1 MNIDYEHYINYAS
14 RLNSALM
21 GVNQK
26 AIGEAY
32 SILVGSIGQP
42 VFIFG
47 NGGSAAIADHFCCD
61 YNKGITQDT
70 AMRGR
75 AISLSSNGPLMTA
88 IANDCGYK
96 NVFGDQLYYHNPK
109 GGLAIAVSS
118 SGNSENIIQG
128 LTEAKELGLMTL
140 ALVGFDGGAVLAH
153 DLADAIIHVD
163 CDNYGIVEDSHMAI
177 LHSLIQTI
185 RKSYAHSPDML
196 RL

>member
-1 MNIDYEHYINYAS
+1 MIDYDHYIWYAS

-21 GVNQK
+21 SVNQK

-32 SILVGSIGQP
+32 SVLVGSIGQP

-61 YNKGITQDT
+61 YNKGITHDT

-75 AISLSSNGPLMTA
+75 AISLCSNSPMITA
-88 IANDCGYK
+88 MSNDNGYK
-96 NVFGDQLYYHNPK
+96 NVFGDQLYHHNPK
-109 GGLAIAVSS
+109 NGLAIAVSS
-118 SGNSENIIQG
+118 SGNSENIIRG
-128 LTEAKELGLMTL
+128 LIEAKELGLTTM
-140 ALVGFDGGAVLAH
+140 ALIGFNGGAVLA
-153 DLADAIIHVD
+153 DKLADITIHVD
-163 CDNYGIVEDSHMAI
+163 CDNYGIVEDAHMAI